1 MANVKQRPLLL
12 GHRGMR
18 RRGIAENTPTAF
30 ALALQRGCDG
40 FEFDVRLT
48 ADGQAIVCHDP
59 RSKGF
64 TLSKTRAAQLGHI
77 PRFEDVLATFCKRA
91 FLNIELKVP
100 GLEHEVLS
108 RLHDFTPERGCVI
121 SSFLP
126 ELLAELRRLS
136 AVVQLGIIFDRK
148 HTEWRKL
155 PVEYVIPHRS
165 LVSRALVEEVHNVG
179 KKIMTWTV
187 NDRRSMLRFASWGVD
202 GIISDKPELL
212 VKTLG
217 PNVRNAPAVQDR
229 S

>member
-18 RRGIAENTPTAF
+18 CRGIAENTPTAF
-30 ALALQRGCDG
+30 DMALQWGCDG

-64 TLSKTRAAQLGHI
+64 TLSKTRAAQLGHM
-77 PRFEDVLATFCKRA
+77 PRMEDVLATFCKRA

-100 GLEHEVLS
+100 GLEREVLS

-155 PVEYVIPHRS
+155 PVEYVIPH
-165 LVSRALVEEVHNVG
+165 
-179 KKIMTWTV
+179 
-187 NDRRSMLRFASWGVD
+187 SMLRFASWGVD
-202 GIISDKPELL
+202 GIISDTPELL

-217 PNVRNAPAVQDR
+217 RKVKNAPPVQDQ